1 MKQGNYKAYNI
12 IQYIRYWQDQ
22 GVDAGFLFRDSGI
35 DYKTLKETDWLDFET
50 QVFKVW
56 QNLFER
62 VPDHEDFFPIGY
74 ATYKN
79 RSMGALDT
87 IARLASLEYV
97 FRNFPKLA
105 NRYSSVEQ
113 IEIHRLRGASV
124 VMLYWPAPEFV
135 AWHSL
140 YQQSFFQGLLC
151 GVPKIYEPFDRPEEN
166 RIPDARVA
174 VELSCVEMH
183 TALSMNYKHLI
194 PNAHCEYAGDEFL
207 VDGKPVARKIRLSV
221 EEDQGNIW
229 NWSFAGRN
237 HSLIY
242 CSKEGDR
249 LVHLPNQL
257 GREGVAY
264 RVLED
269 FWVEGRKLLTKGQIF
284 NAPYTRFN
292 VSWGKISFLKRIRYF
307 LTERPKILRSSREQ
321 LLAQLEVA
329 DQRYAAEM
337 KARKRAEEKEQET
350 RRIKEDLEKSEAQ
363 YRLLAEN
370 ATDVIWTADMKLKF
384 TYISPAVEK
393 MRGYSVPE
401 AMAQSLDQLLT
412 PASLEKA
419 MEAYDRVLGGS
430 GEGGE
435 RSVSPMTMELEQY
448 HKNGGTIWCEVTM
461 SLIRD
466 EKGQPRQ
473 ILGISRDI
481 TDRKRAEQERQA
493 LQERLQRAEKMEALG
508 QLAGGVAHDL
518 NNVLGV
524 IAGYSELLQQSLPQ
538 ESPLREYADT
548 ILLSTQKGAAI
559 IADLLTL
566 ARRGVLVA
574 RVMNLNR
581 IVSGFL
587 QTPVFEMIKQT
598 NNGVLFRVE
607 PGRELLNIKGSTV
620 HLEKTLMNLVTNA
633 AEAISGEGVVTI
645 RTENR
650 YLDKPVHGYEVLQE
664 GDYAALTV
672 SDTGTGIPAEH
683 MGKIF
688 EPFYTKKAMG
698 RSGTGLGLAI
708 VWGTVRDH
716 QGYVDVLSEEGK
728 GTTFTL
734 YFPATRETL
743 AEEGGKVPV
752 EHFLGHGESVL
763 VVDDVPQ
770 QRRLAEALLKR
781 LGYQVHSV
789 PGGEAAVE
797 YLRCNKA
804 DILILDMIMD
814 PGIDGLETYEEVL
827 KINPK
832 QKAILVS
839 GFSETDR
846 VREAQRL
853 GAGEYV
859 KKPYVME
866 EIGLA
871 LKRELESVHHPPS
884 ETSLEN

>member
-1 MKQGNYKAYNI
+1 MKQGNYKAYNV
-12 IQYIRYWQDQ
+12 IQYIRYWQGQ
-22 GVDAGFLFRDSGI
+22 GVDPVFLFKDTGI

-56 QNLFER
+56 QNLFKR
-62 VPDHEDFFPIGY
+62 VPDHESFFPIGY

-113 IEIHRLRGASV
+113 IEIHQLTGSSV
-124 VMLYWPAPEFV
+124 VVLYWPAPEFV

-151 GVPKIYEPFDRPEEN
+151 GVPKIYEPFDKPEEN
-166 RIPDARVA
+166 GIPDARVA
-174 VELSCVEMH
+174 VEMSCVEMH
-183 TALSMNYKHLI
+183 TAFSMNYKHLI
-194 PNAHCEYAGDEFL
+194 PNAHCEYTGDEFL
-207 VDGKPVARKIRLSV
+207 VDGKPVARKIILSV
-221 EEDQGNIW
+221 EKDKDGLW
-229 NWSFAGRN
+229 NLFSAGKN
-237 HSLIY
+237 HSQIY

-269 FWVEGRKLLTKGQIF
+269 FGVAGRNILTKGQIF

-292 VSWGKISFLKRIRYF
+292 VSWDKISFPKRIRYF

-370 ATDVIWTADMKLKF
+370 ATDVIWTADMNLKF

-401 AMAQSLDQLLT
+401 AMAQSLNQLLT
-412 PASLEKA
+412 PASLAKA
-419 MEAYDRVLGGS
+419 MEAYERVLGGS
-430 GEGGE
+430 REGGE
-435 RSVSPMTMELEQY
+435 RSLSPITMELEQY
-448 HKNGGTIWCEVTM
+448 HKNGGTIWYEVTM

-481 TDRKRAEQERQA
+481 TDRKRAAQERQA

-508 QLAGGVAHDL
+508 KLAGGVAHDL
-518 NNVLGV
+518 NNVLG
-524 IAGYSELLQQSLPQ
+524 ILSGYSELLLMEMPEGHQS
-538 ESPLREYADT
+538 RGYAEQ
-548 ILLSTQKGAAI
+548 ILQSTEKGAAI
-559 IADLLTL
+559 IQDLLTL
-566 ARRGVLVA
+566 ARRSVTVSD
-574 RVMNLNR
+574 VINLNAV
-581 IVSGFL
+581 VSGFL
-587 QTPVFEMIKQT
+587 KTPTFEKMKDYHPRVT
-598 NNGVLFRVE
+598 FRSE
-607 PGRELLNIKGSTV
+607 CDKELLNIKGSSI
-620 HLEKTLMNLVTNA
+620 HIEKTVINLISNA
-633 AEAISGEGVVTI
+633 AEAISDSGEVVI
-645 RTENR
+645 RTENH
-650 YLDKPVHGYEVLQE
+650 YLETPVRGYEEIQQ
-664 GDYAALTV
+664 GDYVVLTV
-672 SDTGTGIPAEH
+672 SDTGMGIPAENRA
-683 MGKIF
+683 KIF
-688 EPFYTKKAMG
+688 EPFFTKKTMG
-698 RSGTGLGLAI
+698 RSGTGLGLTI
-708 VWGTVRDH
+708 VWGTVKDH
-716 QGYVDVLSEEGK
+716 SGYIDLQTEVGK

-734 YFPATRETL
+734 YFPVTREDLGTQQQKIPI
-743 AEEGGKVPV
+743 EQYMGK
-752 EHFLGHGESVL
+752 GESVL
-763 VVDDVPQ
+763 VVDDIRE
-770 QRRLAEALLKR
+770 QRDVASRLLAR
-781 LGYQVHSV
+781 LGYQLHAVSS
-789 PGGEAAVE
+789 GEEAVE
-797 YLRCNKA
+797 YLKGNKA
-804 DILILDMIMD
+804 DILVLDMIMT
-814 PGIDGLETYEEVL
+814 PGIDGLETFRRVLEV
-827 KINPK
+827 NPK

-846 VREAQRL
+846 VKEAQKL
-853 GAGEYV
+853 GAGAYV

-866 EIGLA
+866 KIGVA
-871 LKRELESVHHPPS
+871 IRDELDRK
-884 ETSLEN
+884 

>member
-1 MKQGNYKAYNI
+1 MKQGNYKAYNV

-22 GVDAGFLFRDSGI
+22 GVDPGFLFTDTGI
-35 DYKTLKETDWLDFET
+35 DYKALKETDWLDFET

-56 QNLFER
+56 QNLFKR

-87 IARLASLEYV
+87 IARLTSLEYV

-113 IEIHRLRGASV
+113 IEIHRLTGASV
-124 VMLYWPAPEFV
+124 VVLYWPAPEFV
-135 AWHSL
+135 SLHSL

-151 GVPKIYEPFDRPEEN
+151 GVPKIYEKFNRPEESS
-166 RIPDARVA
+166 IPDARVA
-174 VELSCVEMH
+174 VEMSCVEMH
-183 TALSMNYKHLI
+183 TAFSMNYKHLI
-194 PNAHCEYAGDEFL
+194 PNAHCEYTGDEFL
-207 VDGKPVARKIRLSV
+207 VDGKPVARKIILSV
-221 EEDQGNIW
+221 EEDKDSIGNV
-229 NWSFAGRN
+229 SPTGKN
-237 HSLIY
+237 HSHIY
-242 CSKEGDR
+242 CFKEGAR
-249 LVHLPNQL
+249 LVNLPNQL
-257 GREGVAY
+257 GREGFAY
-264 RVLED
+264 RILED
-269 FWVEGRKLLTKGQIF
+269 FWVEGRQILTKGQIF

-292 VSWGKISFLKRIRYF
+292 VSWQKVSFLKRIGYF

-350 RRIKEDLEKSEAQ
+350 RRIKEDLEKSETQ

-370 ATDVIWTADMKLKF
+370 ANDVIWTTDMNLKF

-393 MRGYSVPE
+393 MRGYSAHE
-401 AMAQSLDQLLT
+401 AMAQSMDQVLT

-419 MEAYDRVLGGS
+419 VEAYARVLGGKRA
-430 GEGGE
+430 GGE
-435 RSVSPMTMELEQY
+435 RSVSTVTMELEHY
-448 HKNGGTIWCEVTM
+448 HKKGGTIWNEVTM
-461 SLIRD
+461 SQIRD
-466 EKGQPRQ
+466 EKGQPSQ

-481 TDRKRAEQERQA
+481 TDRKRVEQESQA
-493 LQERLQRAEKMEALG
+493 LQVRLQRAEKMEALG

-524 IAGYSELLQQSLPQ
+524 TAGYSELLQERIPQ

-566 ARRGVLVA
+566 ARRGVVVA
-574 RVMNLNR
+574 EAMNLNSV
-581 IVSGFL
+581 VSGFL

-598 NNGVLFRVE
+598 NSGVLFRVE
-607 PGRELLNIKGSTV
+607 LGRELLNIKGSAV
-620 HLEKTLMNLVTNA
+620 HVEKTLMNLVMNA
-633 AEAISGEGVVTI
+633 VDATSGDGVVTI

-650 YLDKPVHGYEVLQE
+650 YLDKPVHGYDVVLE

-672 SDTGTGIPAEH
+672 SDTGIGIPSEH

-728 GTTFTL
+728 GATFTL
-734 YFPATRETL
+734 YFPATRDTI
-743 AEEGGKVPV
+743 AEERGKIPI
-752 EHFLGHGESVL
+752 EHYLGRGESVL

-770 QRRLAEALLKR
+770 QRRLADVMLKR
-781 LGYQVHSV
+781 LGYQVHTL

-797 YLRCNKA
+797 YLKHNKA
-804 DILILDMIMD
+804 DILVLDMIMD
-814 PGIDGLETYEEVL
+814 PGIDGLETYQEVL

-846 VREAQRL
+846 VRETQRL
-853 GAGEYV
+853 GAGAYV

-866 EIGLA
+866 RIGLA
-871 LKRELESVHHPPS
+871 LRRELEKDDH
-884 ETSLEN
+884 LFGLDLA